1 MSLHSK
7 TWDEDKSIKRRR
19 EREEDVGGWDGN
31 LCRVIALRARILERH
46 VVTDNK
52 VNERGM
58 Q

>member
-1 MSLHSK
+1 MHSK

-52 VNERGM
+52 VHERGM